1 MLTTVSAY
9 GRAGGSSRV
18 RIFDWLAHL
27 GLEAD
32 SHVYLGT
39 ATAGLRDIAQHPGRA
54 VRAEVSLRRLAS
66 RVEGHTVL
74 LSRNAS
80 SLSTG
85 RLEDRLLTRAA
96 RGIYDI
102 DDALMNLTGGPFP
115 KSRIWERATRA
126 ADVAVVG
133 NDYLADAASQHN
145 TNVVMI
151 PSCVEPAA
159 YRVKSSFDVGDVPV
173 AVWMGSP
180 GTEFYLQ
187 PLADALLAEHH
198 RSGLRL
204 RVISRGSASLGPLD
218 AMVDRSDW
226 RIDTFGDDLADSDL
240 GIMPLHEDP
249 HWAQGKCAYK
259 LLQYGAAGLPSIA
272 SPVGANADAITR
284 LGAVSAADGAEWAE
298 ALRELIDA
306 SADRRRKM
314 GERARSGVIDH
325 YSFSAWAPTWRRA
338 VLGTD

>member
-1 MLTTVSAY
+1 MLRTVSAY

-18 RIFDWLAHL
+18 RIFDWLTHL

-32 SHVYLGT
+32 SHVYLDT
-39 ATAGLRDIAQHPGRA
+39 ATAGLRDIAQHPVRA
-54 VRAEVSLRRLAS
+54 VRAESSLRRLAG
-66 RVEGHTVL
+66 RVAGDTVL

-85 RLEDRLLTRAA
+85 RLEERLLGRAA
-96 RGIYDI
+96 RGVYDI

-133 NDYLADAASQHN
+133 NDYLADAASRHS
-145 TNVVMI
+145 TNVVVI
-151 PSCVEPAA
+151 PSCVEPSA

-180 GTEFYLQ
+180 GTEFYLE
-187 PLADALLAEHH
+187 PLADALLAEHR

-218 AMVDRSDW
+218 PMVDRTDW
-226 RIDTFGDDLADSDL
+226 RIDTFGGDLADADL

-249 HWAQGKCAYK
+249 RWSQGKCAYK

-272 SPVGANADAITR
+272 SPVGANAEAITR
-284 LGAVSAADGAEWAE
+284 LGAVAAADGAEWAE
-298 ALRELIDA
+298 ALRELVDA
-306 SADRRRKM
+306 SAGRRRAM
-314 GERARSGVIDH
+314 GEKARSGVTEH